1 MSPFLY
7 NNYVN
12 PKILLFLL
20 NRRKQQ
26 RNLNEILL
34 FPNRSNLA
42 QKVNPISVRL
52 HLNRSSDSSWFS
64 DHYYGKLV
72 YQDVNLRD
80 YFGSIRPP
88 TRINPFGFRLGRC
101 ILHHSPKRT
110 FIHLFLPRRPP
121 LNSSSRGGQ
130 RGRSGPG
137 KRRWAIEKGESIGI
151 GLLKGDGTEERRGL
165 GAGETVVRSMRLDD
179 RSRVIWRAKQRYEYH
194 DRSPPYCCN
203 KGRGNISKSLRV
215 SGLMAHKPMSFSN
228 QKGFY
233 GKCFKKVLFPRRIRR
248 LRLLLQ
254 TIPAVRPYSNYL
266 VMRYLFRLEN
276 PLHTK
281 PVACK
286 ERNLNHFV
294 APDSS
299 LYGLQERIRFVVEG
313 LTKTRFAGTTRT
325 PGNLDRFASVE
336 PSPSPLPL
344 VELTLSSRRV
354 NLMKKVEY
362 LTVLGYRASSEC
374 CDHYSSDR
382 SSLFPL
388 FFGATF
394 SSLRENLRVRV
405 GGRGFQQ
412 IGGARTYLLW
422 RSKKKIFTHLLRRSK
437 EILRKHFHTYIHK
450 GSGSVKKVILGRIG
464 GVMRGI
470 EMMLEIRLRG
480 AGIPYGYNYYLNE
493 VQKMRSLLSGRTNTN
508 TFIGSVKIKS
518 VYQSASLI
526 AQDISFRLRDR
537 KSFRS
542 IFYELVRD
550 IPLVMLKRVGGIR
563 ICCSGRLKGAEIART
578 ECMEYGKTSCNAFRH
593 RIDYASAKVSTRY
606 GILGVKVWIS
616 FL

>member
-1 MSPFLY
+1 MSPFRY
-7 NNYVN
+7 NN
-12 PKILLFLL
+12 PKILLFLQ

-52 HLNRSSDSSWFS
+52 NLNRSSDSSWFS
-64 DHYYGKLV
+64 DHYHGIFV

-80 YFGSIRPP
+80 YFDSIRPP
-88 TRINPFGFRLGRC
+88 TRRNPFGFRLGRC
-101 ILHHSPKRT
+101 ILHHSPKST

-121 LNSSSRGGQ
+121 SNGRGGQ
-130 RGRSGPG
+130 RGRSRPR
-137 KRRWAIEKGESIGI
+137 KPRWAIEKGESIGI
-151 GLLKGDGTEERRGL
+151 LLLKGDSTGERRGL

-179 RSRVIWRAKQRYEYH
+179 RSKVLWRAKQRYEYH
-194 DRSPPYCCN
+194 DRSPPYYYN
-203 KGRGNISKSLRV
+203 KGRGNIS
-215 SGLMAHKPMSFSN
+215 N
-228 QKGFY
+228 
-233 GKCFKKVLFPRRIRR
+233 
-248 LRLLLQ
+248 
-254 TIPAVRPYSNYL
+254 PAVRPYFNYL
-266 VMRYLFRLEN
+266 VMQYLFRLEN
-276 PLHTK
+276 PLFSVK

-286 ERNLNHFV
+286 KR
-294 APDSS
+294 
-299 LYGLQERIRFVVEG
+299 
-313 LTKTRFAGTTRT
+313 
-325 PGNLDRFASVE
+325 
-336 PSPSPLPL
+336 
-344 VELTLSSRRV
+344 
-354 NLMKKVEY
+354 
-362 LTVLGYRASSEC
+362 YRASSEC
-374 CDHYSSDR
+374 CDHYSLDR
-382 SSLFPL
+382 CSLFPFL
-388 FFGATF
+388 LGATF
-394 SSLRENLRVRV
+394 SSPRENLRVRV

-412 IGGARTYLLW
+412 IWETYLLW
-422 RSKKKIFTHLLRRSK
+422 RSKNKILTYLLRRSK
-437 EILRKHFHTYIHK
+437 NKILRKHFHTDIHE
-450 GSGSVKKVILGRIG
+450 GSGSVKKLLLGRIG

-470 EMMLEIRLRG
+470 EMMLEIRLIRP
-480 AGIPYGYNYYLNE
+480 GIPYGYNYYLNE

-578 ECMEYGKTSCNAFRH
+578 ECMEYEKTSCNAFRH

-606 GILGVKVWIS
+606 GILGVKVWIL